1 MIFNFINKWQTEILR
16 YAPTF
21 FRLLWF
27 FDFTLLLCLL
37 RLFYW
42 FIESWFLVYIYH
54 VWDKTNDPMCS
65 LLFTLIVIIWIWQI
79 NLFSYLLGQTK
90 TLLSPER
97 QVARKIFTQ
106 GAINLFFC
114 PFSVEVLF
122 SSLVS
127 FNFFVFLFFV
137 FFLLVCFVKKN
148 SPSWFPEMRLLFFLT
163 L

>member
-106 GAINLFFC
+106 GAINLFFLC
-114 PFSVEVLF
+114 SC
-122 SSLVS
+122 
-127 FNFFVFLFFV
+127 V
-137 FFLLVCFVKKN
+137 FFFFCLFVLWKKIHPVDFQKRDYF
-148 SPSWFPEMRLLFFLT
+148 SFWPYKYITVLRTKF
-163 L
+163 